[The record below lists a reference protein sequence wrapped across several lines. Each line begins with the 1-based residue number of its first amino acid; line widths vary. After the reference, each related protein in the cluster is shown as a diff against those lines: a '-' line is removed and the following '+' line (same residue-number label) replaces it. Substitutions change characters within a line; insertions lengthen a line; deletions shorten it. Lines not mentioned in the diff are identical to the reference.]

1 MLLWS
6 ATAAQAHG
14 LMLFG
19 DVQLFFRVTHI
30 IENKPMEL
38 NMMLFMRGFFF

>member
-1 MLLWS
+1 MLMWS

-14 LMLFG
+14 LMLFV
-19 DVQLFFRVTHI
+19 DVQLRATHI
-30 IENKPMEL
+30 IENKPMAL